1 MAIAQEGSTY
11 KQGNLHRATTRLLCD
26 DIAHQLQVGPLNE
39 NELMLLIIWAKQANT
54 GLFFVG
60 EKLKGDMVKSTR
72 AGCILLRLHLT
83 AHSGTYPL

>member
-54 GLFFVG
+54 GLFLW
-60 EKLKGDMVKSTR
+60 ER
-72 AGCILLRLHLT
+72 N
-83 AHSGTYPL
+83 